1 MDITNQER
9 LNLKK
14 LISETECDDNTEY
27 IRKIKHSDKIRA
39 DMRVLEQLKLE
50 KDELRKSDPA
60 EFVDLAR
67 NTCSFLFTNYTDIFN
82 KAIKDEINI
91 EIMERLLLI
100 LKMIEENKVDQHE
113 GSVYVGRILKELYLD
128 SAVKHADALDK
139 RGEEEKAEPIQ
150 GRDISWSDYKTKNK
164 IK

>member
-14 LISETECDDNTEY
+14 LINETECDDNTEY

-39 DMRVLEQLKLE
+39 DMHVLEQLKVE
-50 KDELRKSDPA
+50 QDGLRKSSPE

-82 KAIKDEINI
+82 KMIKDEINV

-100 LKMIEENKVDQHE
+100 LKMIEDNKVDQHE
-113 GSVYVGRILKELYLD
+113 GSVYVGRILNELYLD
-128 SAVKHADALDK
+128 SAVKHADKLDK
-139 RGEEEKAEPIQ
+139 NGEEEKVEPVQ
-150 GRDISWSDYKTKNK
+150 GRAISWTEYKTKLK
-164 IK
+164 

>member
-14 LISETECDDNTEY
+14 LINETECDDNTEY

-39 DMRVLEQLKLE
+39 DMRVLEQLKVE
-50 KDELRKSDPA
+50 QDGLRKSSPE

-82 KAIKDEINI
+82 KMVKDEINV

-100 LKMIEENKVDQHE
+100 LKMIEDNKVDQHE

-128 SAVKHADALDK
+128 SAVKHADNLDK
-139 RGEEEKAEPIQ
+139 RSEGEKPEPVQ
-150 GRDISWSDYKTKNK
+150 GRAISWSDYKKK
-164 IK
+164 SK

>member
-14 LISETECDDNTEY
+14 LINETECDDNTEY

-39 DMRVLEQLKLE
+39 DIRLLEELKIE
-50 KDELRKSDPA
+50 QDQLRKSEPA

-67 NTCSFLFTNYTDIFN
+67 NACSFLFNNYTDIFN
-82 KAIKDEINI
+82 KMVKDEINV
-91 EIMERLLLI
+91 EIMERLLFI
-100 LKMIEENKVDQHE
+100 LKMIEDNKVDQHE

-128 SAVKHADALDK
+128 SAVKHADNLNK
-139 RGEEEKAEPIQ
+139 TGEGEKTEPVQ
-150 GRDISWSDYKTKNK
+150 GRAISWSEFKNK
-164 IK
+164 SK

>member
-14 LISETECDDNTEY
+14 LINETECDDNTEY

-39 DMRVLEQLKLE
+39 DMRILEQLKV
-50 KDELRKSDPA
+50 DQDGLRKSSPE
-60 EFVDLAR
+60 EFLDLAR

-82 KAIKDEINI
+82 KMVKDEINV

-100 LKMIEENKVDQHE
+100 LKMIEDNKVDQHE

-128 SAVKHADALDK
+128 SAVKHADKLDK
-139 RGEEEKAEPIQ
+139 NGEEEKVEPLQ
-150 GRDISWSDYKTKNK
+150 GRAISWSEYKKK
-164 IK
+164 SK

>member
-27 IRKIKHSDKIRA
+27 IRKIKHSDKIRD
-39 DMRVLEQLKLE
+39 DMRVLENLKIE
-50 KDELRKSDPA
+50 KQDLRKSSPD
-60 EFVDLAR
+60 EFADVAR

-82 KAIKDEINI
+82 KLVKDEINI
-91 EIMERLLLI
+91 EIMGRLLLI

-128 SAVKHADALDK
+128 SAVKHADNLDK
-139 RGEEEKAEPIQ
+139 KEEEKPEPLPS
-150 GRDISWSDYKTKNK
+150 RPVSWLEYKNK
-164 IK
+164 SK

>member
-27 IRKIKHSDKIRA
+27 IRKIKHSDKIRS
-39 DMRVLEQLKLE
+39 DMRLLERLKAE
-50 KDELRKSDPA
+50 KEDLRKSEPA

-82 KAIKDEINI
+82 KVIKDEINI

-128 SAVKHADALDK
+128 SAVKHADNLGKKGD
-139 RGEEEKAEPIQ
+139 EEKTEPIQ
-150 GRDISWSDYKTKNK
+150 GRAISWSEYKTRSK
-164 IK
+164 

>member
-27 IRKIKHSDKIRA
+27 IRKIKHSDKIRD
-39 DMRVLEQLKLE
+39 DMRVLERLKIE
-50 KDELRKSDPA
+50 KPDLRKSSPE
-60 EFVDLAR
+60 EFADLAR

-82 KAIKDEINI
+82 KMIKDEINI
-91 EIMERLLLI
+91 EIMGRLLLI
-100 LKMIEENKVDQHE
+100 LKMIEDNKVDQHE

-128 SAVKHADALDK
+128 SAVKHADNLDK
-139 RGEEEKAEPIQ
+139 KGEEEKPEPLPS
-150 GRDISWSDYKTKNK
+150 RPVSWLEYKNK
-164 IK
+164 SK